1 MGYVLP
7 PNVTKVV
14 VKFAGMVI
22 AGMCFVAPP
31 ANAATG
37 TAKTNLSPPLTKEM
51 SGIRNSRKGR
61 NLLLGYVRSDIQL
74 EARYDTPTKA
84 SEIRKIPT
92 SQAIH
97 VENAGGAE
105 SFYDR
110 VESIMTRFGFNKSQL
125 SAVLNVQRK
134 SIYDWKS
141 NLSVEVRSAT
151 VDRVQTLEDFAAYM
165 DDGHSRF
172 LSKLVF
178 GSLGHKDLAQEIT
191 KDALDLT
198 QLKALYDNYWL
209 EFDGMYKRAKLREA
223 TKDFSNESSKEELF
237 ISV

>member
-1 MGYVLP
+1 MQQTSP
-7 PNVTKVV
+7 TNTTKLAVIML
-14 VKFAGMVI
+14 AGL
-22 AGMCFVAPP
+22 CFSPLP
-31 ANAATG
+31 ANATVNVAKANFTPLLAKESLG
-37 TAKTNLSPPLTKEM
+37 LRGSRRERNLVSGYVCSDFQPTARYETAKRAKVKT
-51 SGIRNSRKGR
+51 
-61 NLLLGYVRSDIQL
+61 
-74 EARYDTPTKA
+74 
-84 SEIRKIPT
+84 IPT
-92 SQAIH
+92 NQF
-97 VENAGGAE
+97 VEINTSKGVM

-110 VESIMTRFGFNKSQL
+110 VESIMTSFGFNKSQL

-134 SIYDWKS
+134 SIYDWQS
-141 NLSVEVRSAT
+141 NPSVEVRLAT
-151 VDRVQTLEDFAAYM
+151 VYRVQTLEDFAAYM
-165 DDGHSRF
+165 DNGHSRF
-172 LSKLVF
+172 LSKLAF